1 MRTQT
6 VSRLPASAHAAPGLG
21 SLAVAV
27 GEIRTGLLR
36 NGGSLPKASVAEL
49 IDLVPGEPVRQSERP
64 IAHALSADVANG
76 VDCLI
81 PTSTGARVRAVG
93 TVLTHAAVI
102 GGRVL
107 QTSSYTRIDPAGAQR
122 RQAWS
127 HYTARPGL
135 LETLGRADPRD
146 VTAGYLGQDQAPDCL
161 DLGSISERL
170 ARRMQSSPLLDGRQ
184 PLRIQWTR
192 LRWTALYGTEPG
204 TGGREPAAQFTLE
217 NDTVRS
223 LSLLIPRPSAGSAG
237 GAAQTS
243 DTLLESILELCR
255 DLALHDWVLTTVTR
269 RIERTDLGA
278 GDRARAVEELRP
290 AIDHL
295 LHLWMPGARVAD
307 ELATVWEGFE
317 RRPGFTRQ
325 WEAAVSRVRDQL
337 ALHTLQL
344 LATLSMKDAGPSAE
358 C

>member
-1 MRTQT
+1 VRTQT
-6 VSRLPASAHAAPGLG
+6 VAGYPAPPRQAPGAGGLE
-21 SLAVAV
+21 VAV

-36 NGGSLPKASVAEL
+36 HSGSLPKTAVAEL
-49 IDLVPGEPVRQSERP
+49 IDLVPGERVRQSERP

-81 PTSTGARVRAVG
+81 PTGSGARVRAVG
-93 TVLTHAAVI
+93 TVLTHAAVV

-107 QTSSYTRIDPAGAQR
+107 QTSSYTRIDPSGAQR
-122 RQAWS
+122 RLPWS

-135 LETLGRADPRD
+135 LVTLGKADPRD
-146 VTAGYLGQDQAPDCL
+146 LCSGYLDQDQVPECL

-170 ARRMQSSPLLDGRQ
+170 ARRTQSSPLLDGRQ
-184 PLRIQWTR
+184 PLRFQWTR
-192 LRWTALYGTEPG
+192 LRWTALYGAVPNAW
-204 TGGREPAAQFTLE
+204 GREPAARFILE

-223 LSLLIPRPSAGSAG
+223 LSLLIPAHEHSGQHQDGVLDA
-237 GAAQTS
+237 
-243 DTLLESILELCR
+243 ILELCR

-278 GDRARAVEELRP
+278 GERAKAVEELRP

-307 ELATVWEGFE
+307 ELSAVWEGFE

-337 ALHTLQL
+337 ALQTLQL
-344 LATLSMKDAGPSAE
+344 LATLSVKDAGSASE
-358 C
+358 F

>member
-1 MRTQT
+1 VRTQSVAAYPATTRPT
-6 VSRLPASAHAAPGLG
+6 VGL
-21 SLAVAV
+21 AIAV

-36 NGGSLPKASVAEL
+36 HSGSLPKSSVAEL
-49 IDLVPGEPVRQSERP
+49 IDLVPGERVRQSERP

-81 PTSTGARVRAVG
+81 PAGTGSRVRAVG
-93 TVLTHAAVI
+93 TVLTHAAVV

-107 QTSSYTRIDPAGAQR
+107 QTSSYARIDPAGAQR
-122 RQAWS
+122 RLPWS

-135 LETLGRADPRD
+135 LVTLGRADPRD
-146 VTAGYLGQDQAPDCL
+146 LCSGYLGQDQAADCL

-170 ARRMQSSPLLDGRQ
+170 ARRTQSSPLLDGRQ
-184 PLRIQWTR
+184 PLRFQWTR
-192 LRWTALYGTEPG
+192 LRWTALYGVEP
-204 TGGREPAAQFTLE
+204 TAGGEPAAQFTLE
-217 NDTVRS
+217 NDTVRT
-223 LSLLIPRPSAGSAG
+223 LSLLIPRDAWSGG
-237 GAAQTS
+237 GAGQSPDA
-243 DTLLESILELCR
+243 LLEAILELCR

-278 GDRARAVEELRP
+278 GDRSRAVEELRP

-307 ELATVWEGFE
+307 ELAAVWEGFE
-317 RRPGFTRQ
+317 RHPGFTRQ

-337 ALHTLQL
+337 ALQTLQL
-344 LATLSMKDAGPSAE
+344 LATLSMKDAGSASE
-358 C
+358 F

>member
-6 VSRLPASAHAAPGLG
+6 VSGYPAPTRASNAVGG
-21 SLAVAV
+21 LAVAV

-36 NGGSLPKASVAEL
+36 HSGSLPKAAVAEL

-81 PTSTGARVRAVG
+81 PAGSGARVRAVG
-93 TVLTHAAVI
+93 TVLTHAAVV

-122 RQAWS
+122 RLAWS
-127 HYTARPGL
+127 HYTARPGQ
-135 LETLGRADPRD
+135 LETLNRADPRD
-146 VTAGYLGQDQAPDCL
+146 LCSGYLAQDQVPDCL

-184 PLRIQWTR
+184 PLRFQWTR
-192 LRWTALYGTEPG
+192 LRWTALYGAEPG
-204 TGGREPAAQFTLE
+204 TADRAPAAQFTLE
-217 NDTVRS
+217 SDTVRT
-223 LSLLIPRPSAGSAG
+223 LSLLIPRPAPRTALSQGP
-237 GAAQTS
+237 
-243 DTLLESILELCR
+243 DVLLDAILELCR

-307 ELATVWEGFE
+307 ELAAIWDGFE

-325 WEAAVSRVRDQL
+325 WEAAVARVRDQL

-344 LATLSMKDAGPSAE
+344 LATLSMKDAGSTTE
-358 C
+358 Y

>member
-1 MRTQT
+1 VRTQ
-6 VSRLPASAHAAPGLG
+6 SLAYPAAARSSAGVG
-21 SLAVAV
+21 GLAVAV

-36 NGGSLPKASVAEL
+36 HSGSLPKSAVAEL
-49 IDLVPGEPVRQSERP
+49 IDLVPGEPLRQSERP

-81 PTSTGARVRAVG
+81 PTGTGARVRAVG
-93 TVLTHAAVI
+93 TVLTHAAVV

-107 QTSSYTRIDPAGAQR
+107 QTSSYTRIDPAGAHR
-122 RQAWS
+122 RLPWS

-135 LETLGRADPRD
+135 LETLGPAEPRD
-146 VTAGYLGQDQAPDCL
+146 LCSGYLAQEQTTECL

-184 PLRIQWTR
+184 PLRFQWTR
-192 LRWTALYGTEPG
+192 LRWTALYGAEPG
-204 TGGREPAAQFTLE
+204 AGGGEPAAQFILE
-217 NDTVRS
+217 NDTVRA
-223 LSLLIPRPSAGSAG
+223 LSLLIPRPAWAAP
-237 GAAQTS
+237 GAASQHA
-243 DTLLESILELCR
+243 DTLLEAILELCR

-307 ELATVWEGFE
+307 ELAAVWEGFE

-325 WEAAVSRVRDQL
+325 WEAAVARVRDQL
-337 ALHTLQL
+337 ALQTLQL
-344 LATLSMKDAGPSAE
+344 LATLSVKDAGPSTGY
-358 C
+358 

>member
-6 VSRLPASAHAAPGLG
+6 LAAYPAPARSSAGVG
-21 SLAVAV
+21 GLAVAV

-36 NGGSLPKASVAEL
+36 HSGSLPKSAVAEL

-81 PTSTGARVRAVG
+81 PTGTRTRVRAVG
-93 TVLTHAAVI
+93 TVLTHAAVV

-107 QTSSYTRIDPAGAQR
+107 QTSSYARIDPAGAQR
-122 RQAWS
+122 RLPWS

-146 VTAGYLGQDQAPDCL
+146 LCSGYLAQDQATECL

-184 PLRIQWTR
+184 PLRFQWTR
-192 LRWTALYGTEPG
+192 LRWTALYGAEPG
-204 TGGREPAAQFTLE
+204 AGGGEPAAQFTLE
-217 NDTVRS
+217 SDTVRT
-223 LSLLIPRPSAGSAG
+223 LSLLIPRPAGVLG
-237 GAAQTS
+237 GASQNS
-243 DTLLESILELCR
+243 DTLLEAILELCR

-307 ELATVWEGFE
+307 ELAAVWEGFE

-325 WEAAVSRVRDQL
+325 WEAAVARVRDQL
-337 ALHTLQL
+337 ALQTLQL
-344 LATLSMKDAGPSAE
+344 LATLSVKDAGSTTGY
-358 C
+358 

>member
-6 VSRLPASAHAAPGLG
+6 VSGYPAATRASNAVGG
-21 SLAVAV
+21 LAVAV

-36 NGGSLPKASVAEL
+36 HSGSLPKAAVAEL

-81 PTSTGARVRAVG
+81 PAGSGARVRAVG
-93 TVLTHAAVI
+93 TVLTHAAVV

-122 RQAWS
+122 RLAWS

-135 LETLGRADPRD
+135 LETLNRADPRD
-146 VTAGYLGQDQAPDCL
+146 VCSGYLAQEDQAADCL

-184 PLRIQWTR
+184 PLRFQWTR
-192 LRWTALYGTEPG
+192 LRWTALYGAEPG
-204 TGGREPAAQFTLE
+204 TADRAPAAQFTLE
-217 NDTVRS
+217 SDTVRS
-223 LSLLIPRPSAGSAG
+223 LSLLIPRPATRAPMWQGPDSPLDA
-237 GAAQTS
+237 
-243 DTLLESILELCR
+243 ILELCR

-307 ELATVWEGFE
+307 ELAAIWDGFE

-325 WEAAVSRVRDQL
+325 WEAAVARVRDQL

-344 LATLSMKDAGPSAE
+344 LATLSMKDAGSTTE
-358 C
+358 Y